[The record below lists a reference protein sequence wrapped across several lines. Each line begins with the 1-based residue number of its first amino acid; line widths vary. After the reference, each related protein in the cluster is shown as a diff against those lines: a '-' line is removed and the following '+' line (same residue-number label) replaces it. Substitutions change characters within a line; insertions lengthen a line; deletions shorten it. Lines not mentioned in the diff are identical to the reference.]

1 MNDSGVT
8 CAATGGAVLSGQQT
22 RFLAPP
28 QPPRSSEPKVN
39 RKPDSA
45 VHAPDV
51 LDTSLSTRT
60 INAATDIIRWLVDNR
75 LGVAKLF
82 GALVVPAQFVRH
94 DPPCLDRMNEA
105 CTYTNQNS
113 NHRMHL
119 DIAKYGDTWLK
130 VAVSYPPDWPVADTS
145 RCVLYHNPNAIVT
158 ANYLERHYDHA
169 GSSGQDGGDFRP
181 RYRHYG
187 LKKPTS
193 DRDTCVAHSPG
204 IIQNMRKCPVIFY
217 DYRGAGINEQVTP
230 LFPTCETIVQDGQAV
245 LHYALSHFDQVE
257 IFGTSVGGA
266 VATASLDR
274 YQYSPD
280 TFKDRIKSVN
290 VLDSFSDTS
299 HVPFPRLGN
308 WIKTVGWL
316 FGAEL
321 DGKKHLNSLISKG
334 FNVAVSNH
342 THDEVIPP
350 EARLAAHIPIQDV
363 SRPNVQVHLSGRK
376 TDNTRYKNH
385 GTLTEDV
392 QDFLNRDR

>member
-1 MNDSGVT
+1 MNDPGVT
-8 CAATGGAVLSGQQT
+8 CAATSSAVLSGQQT
-22 RFLAPP
+22 RSLAPP
-28 QPPRSSEPKVN
+28 RPPGSNEPKVN
-39 RKPDSA
+39 RKPDFA
-45 VHAPDV
+45 VHEPDV

-60 INAATDIIRWLVDNR
+60 INAATDIIRWLVENR

-82 GALVVPAQFVRH
+82 GALVVPAQFVRL
-94 DPPCLDRMNEA
+94 DPPCQERMNEA
-105 CTYTNQNS
+105 CTHKNQNS

-119 DIAKYGDTWLK
+119 DIAEHGDTWLK
-130 VAVSYPPDWPVADTS
+130 VAVCYPPDWPDGDTS
-145 RCVLYHNPNAIVT
+145 RCVLYHNPNGIVT
-158 ANYLERHYDHA
+158 ANYLQRNYEA
-169 GSSGQDGGDFRP
+169 GSSSDRHP
-181 RYRHYG
+181 RIRHCG
-187 LKKPTS
+187 LKKSTS
-193 DRDTCVAHSPG
+193 DQDNSVAHSPG
-204 IIQNMRKCPVIFY
+204 VIQNMRKCPVIFY
-217 DYRGAGINEQVTP
+217 DYRGAGINQQITP
-230 LFPTCETIVQDGQAV
+230 LFPTCETIVQDGQAA

-266 VATASLDR
+266 VAAASLDR

-316 FGAEL
+316 FGADL

-350 EARLAAHIPIQDV
+350 EARLATQIPTQDV
-363 SRPNVQVHLSGRK
+363 SRPNVQVHLSGKK

-392 QDFLNRDR
+392 QHFLNRDR